1 MQNLNESIV
10 DGIEITLNDF
20 ADIIDEFNWAD
31 SKENFIKNNKILSHV
46 SARYGLKVTE
56 ALISWV
62 DILAADK
69 KSNWSKD
76 ELLELLTTT
85 DTTKQLNILQRTLGG
100 GSTGVTI
107 KLKSGLVL
115 KKLFHD
121 FNKDENA
128 KFYQNCK
135 NINLFVFTSNQMR
148 QRLCY

>member
-69 KSNWSKD
+69 KV
-76 ELLELLTTT
+76 
-85 DTTKQLNILQRTLGG
+85 I
-100 GSTGVTI
+100 GVRMNY
-107 KLKSGLVL
+107 LS
-115 KKLFHD
+115 F
-121 FNKDENA
+121 
-128 KFYQNCK
+128 
-135 NINLFVFTSNQMR
+135 
-148 QRLCY
+148 

>member
-46 SARYGLKVTE
+46 SA
-56 ALISWV
+56 V

-76 ELLELLTTT
+76 GLLELLTTT

-121 FNKDENA
+121 FNKEENA